1 MKNLL
6 VFFRLLMAAFLLCA
20 GAQQALAQKVLLL
33 TTNVTGPNAE
43 EPEAIQGTNNM
54 RAEFEAVAGA
64 TNVTT
69 LSVLGD
75 ANAIS
80 QSTFTAAPGPYDIVV
95 VASTYRTVHPSNWT
109 VIRDAVANRWANSVL
124 FFVDS
129 CCGGLNA
136 TNMINALNGGAG
148 TGFTLGNV
156 QAGFARFPLNTNSPF
171 SSSFDGLDPF
181 AGGDIRYINNVP
193 ANNAIYLATG
203 TPPANFPPENSGP
216 VNNVYG
222 LLIPPAQSNAGRGA
236 CVFAVVDFS
245 PFYDVLPTHP
255 MWTNNRGK
263 VGPAFLDAAT
273 SETGACGLPK
283 VSKSFDKTDVYLG
296 GSDNATLLTITLS
309 NGTPT
314 DISNVNLSD
323 NLPAP
328 LVVGTGSVVSTCTA
342 NNLSAGEDSSLIS
355 NSGFT
360 IPAGGCS
367 ITVPVVWPNTETGRD
382 ACTRTPSVTNTIRPG
397 TDFVSP
403 IGQVTAEATASL
415 ACHAAQLSISKQVV
429 WPANVTPVDLTGSS
443 FPVSVVCTGSDNV
456 VSPAIDTSITLDT
469 ATTGSVSITPVISS
483 GSCVVT
489 EGTRPA
495 PPANHIWVEDPAP
508 SVSVTM
514 AAPPTDN
521 SAQLVN
527 TLARANTDITVS
539 KAVAGGP
546 AAGVSGS
553 FSFTANCGADGSFN
567 TTVTLTGSNA
577 GAIAIMNVPQGAS
590 CTVSEDPSMPAT
602 PAGYAW
608 SANLPAPVTLI
619 TAANGNTA
627 SFVNT
632 LVRTAPA
639 VPAAVPTLDT
649 IKLLLMAAAMAMLGM
664 LLLRRVQGR

>member
-1 MKNLL
+1 MTNPLMLIRLL
-6 VFFRLLMAAFLLCA
+6 VAAFLLCLGTPYA
-20 GAQQALAQKVLLL
+20 FAQKVLLL
-33 TTNVTGPNAE
+33 TTNIAAPN
-43 EPEAIQGTNNM
+43 PEREDAIRAYNNLQS
-54 RAEFEAVAGA
+54 EFSSQLANPADL
-64 TNVTT
+64 TRMST
-69 LSVLGD
+69 LGN

-80 QSTFTAAPGPYDIVV
+80 ATTFSDAPGPYDIVII
-95 VASTYRTVHPSNWT
+95 AGTYSAIHDTNWT
-109 VIRDAVANRWANSVL
+109 VLQNAVANRWANSIV
-124 FFVDS
+124 FFVDG
-129 CCGGLNA
+129 CCEGLNGQ
-136 TNMINALNGGAG
+136 NALKMVATLNAG
-148 TGFTLGNV
+148 TLSTFSLGTTVNGFGS
-156 QAGFARFPLNTNSPF
+156 FPLNTNSPYA
-171 SSSFDGLDPF
+171 SSFAGLNPLQ
-181 AGGDIRYINNVP
+181 GGYITYIDNVP
-193 ANNAIYLATG
+193 ANNALYLSG
-203 TPPANFPPENSGP
+203 GPLPPVGSAPW
-216 VNNVYG
+216 NNVYG
-222 LLIPPAQSNAGRGA
+222 LLIPTVQSNAGKGA
-236 CVFAVVDFS
+236 CVFAVVDISIFDGA
-245 PFYDVLPTHP
+245 P
-255 MWTNNRGK
+255 WTANQGK
-263 VGPAFLDAAT
+263 IAPAFLNAAT

-283 VSKSFDKTDVYLG
+283 VSKSFDQTDLYLG
-296 GSDNATLLTITLS
+296 GSDNATSLTITLS

-323 NLPAP
+323 SLPAP
-328 LVVGTGSVVSTCTA
+328 LVVGTGSVVNTCTA
-342 NNLSAGEDSSLIS
+342 NNLSADAGSNLIS

-360 IPAGGCS
+360 IPGGGCS
-367 ITVPVVWPNTETGRD
+367 ITVPVVWPNSVAGRQ
-382 ACTRTPSVTNTIRPG
+382 ACIDTPSVTNTITPG

-403 IGQVTAEATASL
+403 TGQVNTPATASL

-546 AAGVSGS
+546 AAGVNGS
-553 FSFTANCGADGSFN
+553 FNFTANCGADGSFN
-567 TTVTLTGSNA
+567 TTVTLNASNA
-577 GAIAIMNVPQGAS
+577 GAIAIMNVPQGAN
-590 CTVSEDPSMPAT
+590 CTVSEDPAMPAA

-608 SANLPAPVTLI
+608 SANLPAPVTLV

-664 LLLRRVQGR
+664 LLLRRVQRG